1 MAREAVDKVL
11 AIDGEFDL
19 LNHFAFAYPLHVI
32 MTLFGVPA
40 EDEPIMRKLTQE
52 FFGVHD
58 PEVQREAPS
67 PDEAARLWIET
78 AQSFYDYFGTKTAE
92 RRAQPTDDLLSQ
104 IANAQV
110 DGELIRDS
118 YANGWYIAIAT
129 AGHHT
134 TSPSLTAFPHPI
146 TRRPAPPAKV

>member
-1 MAREAVDKVL
+1 ML
-11 AIDGEFDL
+11 
-19 LNHFAFAYPLHVI
+19 
-32 MTLFGVPA
+32 
-40 EDEPIMRKLTQE
+40 KLTQE

-78 AQSFYDYFGTKTAE
+78 TQSFYDYFGTKTAE

-104 IANAQV
+104 IANARV

-118 YANGWYIAIAT
+118 YANGWYVAI
-129 AGHHT
+129 
-134 TSPSLTAFPHPI
+134 
-146 TRRPAPPAKV
+146 APPATTQRRPRSQPSPTQ

>member
-32 MTLFGVPA
+32 MTLSVVPA
-40 EDEPIMRKLTQE
+40 ADEPIMRKLTQE

-118 YANGWYIAIAT
+118 YANGWDIA
-129 AGHHT
+129 
-134 TSPSLTAFPHPI
+134 L
-146 TRRPAPPAKV
+146 APPRPDPTPASVAAVASPMPRRLAP